1 MEQCRHREPWN
12 SARDPIVYVLR
23 SSSSFRQNRHF
34 CWSLL
39 SVTDLYKAG
48 FKSNVKSWFY
58 YTLSGTYWYVP
69 DRVYIPDIR
78 WDIHCLYTLSPCIL
92 VTEARSKSVKQC
104 QYSLPPPQS
113 PGKQLVCDFS
123 RGSLLPSC
131 LLLHASSSSYKL
143 MKCVLTSISILLN
156 TSVLKT
162 HYDV

>member
-58 YTLSGTYWYVP
+58 YTLILVH
-69 DRVYIPDIR
+69 IR
-78 WDIHCLYTLSPCIL
+78 CSPSTTAVGWAIHCLYTWSPCIL

-156 TSVLKT
+156 ISVLKT